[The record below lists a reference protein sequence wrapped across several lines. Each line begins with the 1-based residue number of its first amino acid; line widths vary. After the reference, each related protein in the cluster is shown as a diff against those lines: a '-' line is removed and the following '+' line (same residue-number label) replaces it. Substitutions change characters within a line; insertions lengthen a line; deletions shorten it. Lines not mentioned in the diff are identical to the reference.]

1 MQNVSGSFSGR
12 ATTQAIISPQD
23 TPNHGL
29 NLLEVAGVQKTSDDN
44 WSDAKITYWGTADL
58 VDGSGPQR
66 GYFVNVHSN
75 GDRVRSPSR
84 ERGNMWMARE
94 CSRGSRAA
102 ARTRA
107 G

>member
-1 MQNVSGSFSGR
+1 MQNVLGSSSGR

-44 WSDAKITYWGTADL
+44 WNDAKITYWGTADL

-75 GDRVRSPSR
+75 GS
-84 ERGNMWMARE
+84 E
-94 CSRGSRAA
+94 
-102 ARTRA
+102 TRA
-107 G
+107 HLKGRS